1 MEIYTITKSAI
12 GAAECRNRV
21 DGVTPALT
29 EMRHVGSDQ
38 RAFTG
43 GVRLLP
49 IGTATP
55 AARFRPVLGT
65 VEPGG
70 PPV

>member
-1 MEIYTITKSAI
+1 MEIYTITKSAAV
-12 GAAECRNRV
+12 AATCRNRV

-29 EMRHVGSDQ
+29 EMRHVGVDQ

-49 IGTATP
+49 IGTAAL
-55 AARFRPVLGT
+55 AARFAPVRGA